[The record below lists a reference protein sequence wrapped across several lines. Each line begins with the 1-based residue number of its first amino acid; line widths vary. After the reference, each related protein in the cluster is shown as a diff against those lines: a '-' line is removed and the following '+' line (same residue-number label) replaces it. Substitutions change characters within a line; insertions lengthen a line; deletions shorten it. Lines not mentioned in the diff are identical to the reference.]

1 MSFYFFTLSL
11 LREYTLK
18 KLIIKKIFFCRLA
31 AAEAELEGIMSVL
44 KEKQNKLAEVEA
56 QIANLE
62 TQFDASVAEKAQLEE
77 TMALTTARL
86 GRSGRLTSAL
96 ADEKVRW
103 EQQVTVSLPE
113 MIFKMSAAIYRF
125 SFIFVHVCYR
135 RSQNN

>member
-1 MSFYFFTLSL
+1 
-11 LREYTLK
+11 
-18 KLIIKKIFFCRLA
+18 
-31 AAEAELEGIMSVL
+31 MSVL

-125 SFIFVHVCYR
+125 LFIFVHVCYR